1 MAQSADSYETG
12 WVIEFGESEPSRPAY
27 WIGPSENPAHW
38 PFGMWSDNNLRA
50 VRFARREDAEAV
62 VAFTKLHA
70 HDDERAH
77 FRVADHG
84 WG

>member
-1 MAQSADSYETG
+1 MAYETG
-12 WVIEFGESEPSRPAY
+12 WVIELGESEPSRPEY

-38 PFGMWSDNNLRA
+38 PFGMFSVDNLRA
-50 VRFARREDAEAV
+50 VRFARKEDADAV
-62 VAFTKLHA
+62 VKYTRMWA
-70 HDDERAH
+70 HDDPRCV